1 LSQTPFP
8 CYSLRVSN
16 TTTTTMTIEEI
27 VRETVEFY
35 SNNARS
41 IRPSGMCSYE
51 NESGSRCAVGRCI
64 EEDCMGLVRDT
75 EENKGEFAIE
85 VFQDKVG
92 VSLEECLQEKYRGHN
107 LSFWKILQILHDN
120 NTFWNKRTLTEE
132 GKKFIDEEFGFEI

>member
-1 LSQTPFP
+1 
-8 CYSLRVSN
+8 VSN
-16 TTTTTMTIEEI
+16 TTTTMTQQEI

-75 EENKGEFAIE
+75 EENKGEFE
-85 VFQDKVG
+85 VLSFEDKVG

-107 LSFWKILQILHDN
+107 LSLWKSLQMLHDN
-120 NTFWNKRTLTEE
+120 NTFWEKKSLTKE
-132 GKKFIDEEFGFEI
+132 GKEFIKEEFGFEI